1 MFAADSC
8 RGVDQLSRGL
18 DWFMHDGLG
27 DGIGHQVLF
36 ATFTIGHSFA
46 DNPDKLMNALGHARS
61 ALTAGGSWNGGSRS
75 QDDRRRFGACDT
87 VRTVEVTWN

>member
-1 MFAADSC
+1 MAAE
-8 RGVDQLSRGL
+8 RVGQLSRGL

-46 DNPDKLMNALGHARS
+46 DKPDKRMNALGHARS
-61 ALTAGGSWNGGSRS
+61 ALTAGGSWNGVPEPGRPEEIRS
-75 QDDRRRFGACDT
+75 LRHDQHRRGHLELR
-87 VRTVEVTWN
+87 